1 MQANWRPSRSVTLPA
16 HAERKTDCVCSVYLP
31 QIPAEVHAPSGARV
45 LASRVWQSRELN
57 VSPLRR
63 CLLSDC
69 IRMHACKT
77 HVSSLARGMSAPLCH
92 LCYVCD
98 LYRRSDFLWGWR
110 RGAHLCIPTVIIPCW
125 VQENYGKDNES
136 SIAAVKQA
144 YREVD
149 VEAVF
154 KQYEQESYER
164 LSKLISQQKVV
175 PQEVFSA
182 LLKKIYKRQ
191 K

>member
-1 MQANWRPSRSVTLPA
+1 MSTL
-16 HAERKTDCVCSVYLP
+16 
-31 QIPAEVHAPSGARV
+31 I
-45 LASRVWQSRELN
+45 
-57 VSPLRR
+57 SP
-63 CLLSDC
+63 
-69 IRMHACKT
+69 
-77 HVSSLARGMSAPLCH
+77 
-92 LCYVCD
+92 
-98 LYRRSDFLWGWR
+98 F
-110 RGAHLCIPTVIIPCW
+110 W

-164 LSKLISQQKVV
+164 LSKLISQQKVL

>member
-1 MQANWRPSRSVTLPA
+1 
-16 HAERKTDCVCSVYLP
+16 
-31 QIPAEVHAPSGARV
+31 
-45 LASRVWQSRELN
+45 
-57 VSPLRR
+57 
-63 CLLSDC
+63 
-69 IRMHACKT
+69 
-77 HVSSLARGMSAPLCH
+77 
-92 LCYVCD
+92 
-98 LYRRSDFLWGWR
+98 
-110 RGAHLCIPTVIIPCW
+110 